1 MNEKNKK
8 IYIIFVSLFIVF
20 LLLLLNSVYNNYSIV
35 NPDEQGV
42 LIYLFLFSLFMF
54 IPCMLIS
61 LGLFKV
67 IYWLFPKFKIEDY
80 DNDYFNENIFTF
92 CLMILFFVLAL
103 NGIERISH
111 DEIHNCVTSDLLI
124 GQHKIINDKEGCYK
138 IYNHTNYDY
147 EVQVK
152 YPLQENMYCEIDET
166 ILKSFKNNKITIIDE
181 EYYCELCHD
190 FKCSYYQIEG
200 VK

>member
-80 DNDYFNENIFTF
+80 NNDYFNENIVALS
-92 CLMILFFVLAL
+92 LMIVYFIIVI

-111 DEIHNCVTSDLLI
+111 DEIHNCITFDLLI
-124 GQHKIINDKEGCYK
+124 GEHKSINNEEGCFKMYNNLFYDYK
-138 IYNHTNYDY
+138 IET
-147 EVQVK
+147 K
-152 YPLQENMYCEIDET
+152 YPLQENNYCEIISKDKL
-166 ILKSFKNNKITIIDE
+166 INNKIVFFDNKF
-181 EYYCELCHD
+181 YCETCNEV
-190 FKCSYYQIEG
+190 KCRYFEIEEIE
-200 VK
+200 